1 VAQLQSCHPLAK
13 PSAKRVKVPAA
24 AGGAPVVLEEDV
36 TEPVVEGITGAF
48 PDKYCLTIT
57 PTPGAGVPVQSEM
70 IEGKLHPFTYHAQAV
85 Q

>member
-1 VAQLQSCHPLAK
+1 
-13 PSAKRVKVPAA
+13 
-24 AGGAPVVLEEDV
+24 VVLEEDV
-36 TEPVVEGITGAF
+36 AEPVVEGGVTGAF

-57 PTPGAGVPVQSEM
+57 PTPGAGVPAQSEM